1 MDAEKYRRQIPIHC
15 PTCGCSQFKYD
26 SGVDETIQVMEC
38 ASCGRNFS
46 REELLRE
53 NSENVSAHLDEIKQE
68 VVQDVRKEV
77 QNMFKKAFSGSKHIK
92 FKIK

>member
-1 MDAEKYRRQIPIHC
+1 MDVEKHNRQIPIYC

-26 SGVDETIQVMEC
+26 SGVDESIQVMEC
-38 ASCGRNFS
+38 ASCSRKFS

-68 VVQDVRKEV
+68 VVQDVRREV
-77 QNMFKKAFSGSKHIK
+77 QGMFKKAFSGSKHIK
-92 FKIK
+92 LKMK